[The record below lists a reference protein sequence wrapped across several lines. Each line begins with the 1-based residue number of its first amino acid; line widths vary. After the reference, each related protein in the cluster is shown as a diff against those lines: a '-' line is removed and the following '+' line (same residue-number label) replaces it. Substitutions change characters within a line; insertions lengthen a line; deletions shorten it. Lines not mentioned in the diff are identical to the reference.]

1 MGKLQ
6 KPGEKPNRSGEYI
19 ERGPRGGAVSKP
31 RQVTIEPGDEKL
43 PPTGEKNR
51 KWERIGPE
59 KKQIW
64 LWQEV
69 EIKYSI
75 KGKQAARIEPI
86 TFSDLNMTENDI
98 EEILRNSIDM
108 ICDEEESML
117 IVGRQVRNEKNGRSD
132 LTAVDNN
139 GNIVLIEIKRDRN
152 DIVHRR
158 EAFEFQA
165 IRYAAS
171 YATIDETDDLVKKVY
186 APYIEKY
193 RSEYEL
199 GELTSFELGIRKL
212 NEFLQVNDAQKN
224 FNEKQRI
231 ILVAS
236 DFDEQTL
243 SAVAWLNSNNVD
255 MSCYRLTPYKLNED
269 LFFYVE
275 KLLPV
280 TNYEDYYVNLMDK
293 SVMTTV
299 AGDKK
304 ITRRSLPK
312 IDLMLEWG
320 AVKEG
325 DIIVAKGRDDEGR
338 LLSNGNI
345 MVNGEE
351 KSMQAWLKEI
361 YGWSSVQTYVF
372 AVHKETG
379 KTLSQIREEYM
390 AQKETENTEI

>member
-1 MGKLQ
+1 M
-6 KPGEKPNRSGEYI
+6 
-19 ERGPRGGAVSKP
+19 
-31 RQVTIEPGDEKL
+31 
-43 PPTGEKNR
+43 
-51 KWERIGPE
+51 
-59 KKQIW
+59 
-64 LWQEV
+64 
-69 EIKYSI
+69 YSI
-75 KGKQAARIEPI
+75 KGKQAARIEPV
-86 TFSDLNMTENDI
+86 TFSELNMTENDI

-139 GNIVLIEIKRDRN
+139 GNIVLVEIKRDRK
-152 DIVHRR
+152 DIEHRK

-171 YATIDETDDLVKKVY
+171 YATIEKTDDLVKKVY

-193 RSEYEL
+193 RSEFEL

-212 NEFLQVNDAQKN
+212 NEFLQVNDAQKS

-243 SAVAWLNSNNVD
+243 SAVAWLNSNKVD

-280 TNYEDYYVNLMDK
+280 TNYDDYYVNLMDK
-293 SVMTTV
+293 SVITTV
-299 AGDKK
+299 TGDKK

-320 AVKEG
+320 VVKEG
-325 DIIVAKGRDDEGR
+325 DIIAAKGREDEGR
-338 LLSNGNI
+338 LLSNGNV

-390 AQKETENTEI
+390 AQKETESTEI

>member
-1 MGKLQ
+1 M
-6 KPGEKPNRSGEYI
+6 
-19 ERGPRGGAVSKP
+19 
-31 RQVTIEPGDEKL
+31 
-43 PPTGEKNR
+43 
-51 KWERIGPE
+51 
-59 KKQIW
+59 
-64 LWQEV
+64 
-69 EIKYSI
+69 YSI
-75 KGKQAARIEPI
+75 KGKQAARIEPV
-86 TFSDLNMTENDI
+86 TFSELNMTENDI

-139 GNIVLIEIKRDRN
+139 GNIVLIEIKRDRK
-152 DIVHRR
+152 DIEHRK

-171 YATIDETDDLVKKVY
+171 YATIDKTDDLVKKVY

-193 RSEYEL
+193 RSEFEL

-243 SAVAWLNSNNVD
+243 SAVAWLNSNNVN

-280 TNYEDYYVNLMDK
+280 TNYDDYYVNLMDK
-293 SVMTTV
+293 SIVTTV
-299 AGDKK
+299 TGDKK

-320 AVKEG
+320 VVKEG
-325 DIIVAKGRDDEGR
+325 DIIVAKGREDEGR
-338 LLSNGNI
+338 LLSNGNV

-390 AQKETENTEI
+390 VQKETENTEI

>member
-1 MGKLQ
+1 MY
-6 KPGEKPNRSGEYI
+6 N
-19 ERGPRGGAVSKP
+19 
-31 RQVTIEPGDEKL
+31 
-43 PPTGEKNR
+43 
-51 KWERIGPE
+51 
-59 KKQIW
+59 
-64 LWQEV
+64 
-69 EIKYSI
+69 I
-75 KGKQAARIEPI
+75 KGKQAARIEPV
-86 TFSDLNMTENDI
+86 TFSELNMTENDI

-132 LTAVDNN
+132 LTAVDNS
-139 GNIVLIEIKRDRN
+139 GNIVLIEIKRDRK
-152 DIVHRR
+152 DIEHRR

-171 YATIDETDDLVKKVY
+171 YATIEKTDDLVKKVY

-193 RSEYEL
+193 RSEFEL

-212 NEFLQVNDAQKN
+212 NEFLQINDAQKN

-231 ILVAS
+231 ILAAS

-280 TNYEDYYVNLMDK
+280 TNYDDYYVNLMDK
-293 SVMTTV
+293 SLIAT
-299 AGDKK
+299 ASGEKK
-304 ITRRSLPK
+304 IIRRSLPK

-320 AVKEG
+320 VVKEG
-325 DIIVAKGRDDEGR
+325 DIIVAKGREDEGR
-338 LLSNGNI
+338 LLSNGNV

-351 KSMQAWLKEI
+351 KSMQAWLKEV

-390 AQKETENTEI
+390 TQKETKNIEL

>member
-1 MGKLQ
+1 
-6 KPGEKPNRSGEYI
+6 
-19 ERGPRGGAVSKP
+19 
-31 RQVTIEPGDEKL
+31 
-43 PPTGEKNR
+43 
-51 KWERIGPE
+51 
-59 KKQIW
+59 
-64 LWQEV
+64 
-69 EIKYSI
+69 
-75 KGKQAARIEPI
+75 
-86 TFSDLNMTENDI
+86 MTENDI

-132 LTAVDNN
+132 LTAVDNS
-139 GNIVLIEIKRDRN
+139 GNIVLIEIKRDRK
-152 DIVHRR
+152 DIEHRR

-171 YATIDETDDLVKKVY
+171 YATIEKTDDLVKKVY

-193 RSEYEL
+193 RSEFEL

-280 TNYEDYYVNLMDK
+280 TNYDDYYVNLMDK
-293 SVMTTV
+293 SLIAT
-299 AGDKK
+299 ASGEKK
-304 ITRRSLPK
+304 IIRRSLPK

-320 AVKEG
+320 VVKEG
-325 DIIVAKGRDDEGR
+325 DIIVAKGREDEGR
-338 LLSNGNI
+338 LLSNGNV

-361 YGWSSVQTYVF
+361 YGWSSVQTNVF

-390 AQKETENTEI
+390 TQKETKNIEL

>member
-1 MGKLQ
+1 MY
-6 KPGEKPNRSGEYI
+6 N
-19 ERGPRGGAVSKP
+19 
-31 RQVTIEPGDEKL
+31 
-43 PPTGEKNR
+43 
-51 KWERIGPE
+51 
-59 KKQIW
+59 
-64 LWQEV
+64 
-69 EIKYSI
+69 I
-75 KGKQAARIEPI
+75 KGKQAVRIEPV
-86 TFSDLNMTENDI
+86 TFSELNIIENDI
-98 EEILRNSIDM
+98 EDILRNSIDM

-117 IVGRQVRNEKNGRSD
+117 IVGRQVRNEKNRRSD

-139 GNIVLIEIKRDRN
+139 GNVVLIEIKRDRK
-152 DIVHRR
+152 DIELRR

-171 YATIDETDDLVKKVY
+171 YATIEKIDDLVRKVY

-193 RSEYEL
+193 RSEFEL
-199 GELTSFELGIRKL
+199 GELTSYEVGIRKL
-212 NEFLQVNDAQKN
+212 NEFLRVNNAEKN

-255 MSCYRLTPYKLNED
+255 MSCYRLTPYKLNEEIY
-269 LFFYVE
+269 FYAE

-280 TNYEDYYVNLMDK
+280 TNYDDYYVNLMDK
-293 SVMTTV
+293 SVITSIT
-299 AGDKK
+299 GDKK

-320 AVKEG
+320 VVKEG
-325 DIIVAKGRDDEGR
+325 NTIVAKGRGDEGT
-338 LLSNGNI
+338 LLANGNV

-351 KSMQAWLKEI
+351 KSMQSWLKEI
-361 YGWSSVQTYVF
+361 YQWSSVQTYVF

-390 AQKETENTEI
+390 EQKETSNAE

>member
-1 MGKLQ
+1 M
-6 KPGEKPNRSGEYI
+6 
-19 ERGPRGGAVSKP
+19 
-31 RQVTIEPGDEKL
+31 
-43 PPTGEKNR
+43 
-51 KWERIGPE
+51 
-59 KKQIW
+59 
-64 LWQEV
+64 
-69 EIKYSI
+69 EIVYSV
-75 KGKQAARIEPI
+75 KGKQAARIEPV
-86 TFSDLNMTENDI
+86 TFSELNMTENDI
-98 EEILRNSIDM
+98 EEVLRNSIDM

-139 GNIVLIEIKRDRN
+139 GDIVLIEIKRDRK
-152 DIVHRR
+152 DIEYRK

-171 YATIDETDDLVKKVY
+171 YATIDKTDDLVKKVY

-193 RSEYEL
+193 RSEFEL

-269 LFFYVE
+269 IFFYVE

-280 TNYEDYYVNLMDK
+280 TNYDDYYVNLMDK
-293 SVMTTV
+293 SAVTTV
-299 AGDKK
+299 TGDKK

-320 AVKEG
+320 VVKEG
-325 DIIVAKGRDDEGR
+325 DIIVAKGREDEGR
-338 LLSNGNI
+338 LLSNGNV

-351 KSMQAWLKEI
+351 KSMQAWLKEV

>member
-1 MGKLQ
+1 M
-6 KPGEKPNRSGEYI
+6 
-19 ERGPRGGAVSKP
+19 
-31 RQVTIEPGDEKL
+31 
-43 PPTGEKNR
+43 
-51 KWERIGPE
+51 
-59 KKQIW
+59 
-64 LWQEV
+64 
-69 EIKYSI
+69 YSI
-75 KGKQAARIEPI
+75 KGKQAARIEPV
-86 TFSDLNMTENDI
+86 TFSELNMTENDI

-139 GNIVLIEIKRDRN
+139 GNIVLIEIKRDRK
-152 DIVHRR
+152 DIEHRK

-171 YATIDETDDLVKKVY
+171 YATIDKTDDLVKKVY

-193 RSEYEL
+193 RSEFEL

-280 TNYEDYYVNLMDK
+280 TNYDDYYVNLMDK
-293 SVMTTV
+293 SIVTTV
-299 AGDKK
+299 TGDKK

-320 AVKEG
+320 VVKEG
-325 DIIVAKGRDDEGR
+325 DIIVAKGKEDEGT
-338 LLSNGNI
+338 LLSNGNV
-345 MVNGEE
+345 MVNGKE
-351 KSMQAWLKEI
+351 KSMQVWLKEI

-390 AQKETENTEI
+390 AKQEMDAEL

>member
-1 MGKLQ
+1 M
-6 KPGEKPNRSGEYI
+6 
-19 ERGPRGGAVSKP
+19 
-31 RQVTIEPGDEKL
+31 
-43 PPTGEKNR
+43 
-51 KWERIGPE
+51 
-59 KKQIW
+59 
-64 LWQEV
+64 
-69 EIKYSI
+69 YSI
-75 KGKQAARIEPI
+75 KGKQATRIEPV
-86 TFSDLNMTENDI
+86 TFSELNMTENDI

-108 ICDEEESML
+108 IFDEEESML

-139 GNIVLIEIKRDRN
+139 GNIVLIEIKRDRK
-152 DIVHRR
+152 DIEHRK

-171 YATIDETDDLVKKVY
+171 YATIDKTDDLVKKVY

-193 RSEYEL
+193 RGEFEL

-255 MSCYRLTPYKLNED
+255 MSCYRLTPYKLSED

-280 TNYEDYYVNLMDK
+280 TNYDDYYVNLMDK
-293 SVMTTV
+293 SIVTTV
-299 AGDKK
+299 TGDKK

-320 AVKEG
+320 VVKEG
-325 DIIVAKGRDDEGR
+325 DIIVAKGREDEGR
-338 LLSNGNI
+338 LLSNGNV

>member
-1 MGKLQ
+1 MKILY
-6 KPGEKPNRSGEYI
+6 N
-19 ERGPRGGAVSKP
+19 
-31 RQVTIEPGDEKL
+31 
-43 PPTGEKNR
+43 
-51 KWERIGPE
+51 
-59 KKQIW
+59 
-64 LWQEV
+64 
-69 EIKYSI
+69 I
-75 KGKQAARIEPI
+75 KGKQAARIEPV
-86 TFSDLNMTENDI
+86 TFSELNMTENDI

-139 GNIVLIEIKRDRN
+139 GNIVLIEIKRDRK
-152 DIVHRR
+152 DIEHRR

-171 YATIDETDDLVKKVY
+171 YATIEKTDDLVKKVY

-193 RSEYEL
+193 RSEFEL

-280 TNYEDYYVNLMDK
+280 TNYDDYYVNLMDK
-293 SVMTTV
+293 SLIAT
-299 AGDKK
+299 ASGEKK
-304 ITRRSLPK
+304 IIRRSLPK

-320 AVKEG
+320 VVKEG
-325 DIIVAKGRDDEGR
+325 DIIVAKGREDEGR
-338 LLSNGNI
+338 LLSNGNV

-390 AQKETENTEI
+390 TQKETKNIEL

>member
-1 MGKLQ
+1 M
-6 KPGEKPNRSGEYI
+6 
-19 ERGPRGGAVSKP
+19 
-31 RQVTIEPGDEKL
+31 
-43 PPTGEKNR
+43 
-51 KWERIGPE
+51 
-59 KKQIW
+59 
-64 LWQEV
+64 
-69 EIKYSI
+69 YSI
-75 KGKQAARIEPI
+75 KGKQAARIEPV
-86 TFSDLNMTENDI
+86 TFSELNMTENDI

-139 GNIVLIEIKRDRN
+139 GNIVLIEIKRDRK
-152 DIVHRR
+152 DIEHRK

-171 YATIDETDDLVKKVY
+171 YATIDKTDDLVKKVY

-193 RSEYEL
+193 RSEFEL

-212 NEFLQVNDAQKN
+212 NEFLQVNDAQKS

-243 SAVAWLNSNNVD
+243 SAVAWLNSNKVD

-280 TNYEDYYVNLMDK
+280 TNYDDYYVNLMDK
-293 SVMTTV
+293 SVITTV
-299 AGDKK
+299 TGDKK

-320 AVKEG
+320 VVKEG
-325 DIIVAKGRDDEGR
+325 DIIIAKGREEEGR
-338 LLSNGNI
+338 LLSNGNVI
-345 MVNGEE
+345 VNGEE
-351 KSMQAWLKEI
+351 KSMQTWLKEV
-361 YGWSSVQTYVF
+361 YRWSSVQTYVF
-372 AVHKETG
+372 AIHKETG
-379 KTLSQIREEYM
+379 KSLSQIREEYM
-390 AQKETENTEI
+390 EQQEK